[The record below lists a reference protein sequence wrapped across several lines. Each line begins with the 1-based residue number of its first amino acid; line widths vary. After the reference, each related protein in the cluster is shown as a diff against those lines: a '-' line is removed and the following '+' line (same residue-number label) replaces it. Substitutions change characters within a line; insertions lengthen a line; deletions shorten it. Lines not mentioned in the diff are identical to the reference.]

1 MSELIDFLNSKGVSL
16 SSDQKSVLSRSEKST
31 LVIPLL
37 HQRVVS
43 IKGEDTEKFLQGQL
57 TCDLKAV
64 FNRGSSLG
72 AHCNIK
78 GHMIS
83 LFRLLKISDDEVW
96 MRMNHD
102 ICDTSLS
109 NLKKYIVFSKAEATE
124 ISDQLSGIGISGPGS
139 QTLVERLFEQSPSE
153 DNGVLKLSNGIVVR
167 VPGDRF
173 EIWMQTSDLVELI
186 AKLPDEVALG
196 STDQWILSE
205 IDAAIPDLREATQES
220 FIPQMTNLQALEGVS
235 FAKGCYT
242 GQEIVTRLQ
251 HRGVLKKPMYLA
263 EVSCDDAPQPGQ
275 KIQTQTNSS
284 AGEVVLSAPCDENS
298 GRYRFLAVI
307 NKKSA
312 DEETLNLADSN
323 SKIEILELPYKLDPE
338 LFNRKDRTV

>member
-37 HQRVVS
+37 HQRIVS

-83 LFRLLKISDDEVW
+83 LFRLLKISDDEIW

-124 ISDQLSGIGISGPGS
+124 ISDQISGIGISGPGS

-153 DNGVLKLSNGIVVR
+153 GNGVLKLSNGIVVR

-173 EIWMQTSDLVELI
+173 EIWMQTSDLVDLI
-186 AKLPDEVALG
+186 AKLPDEVDLG

-205 IDAAIPDLREATQES
+205 IDAGIPDLREATQES
-220 FIPQMTNLQALEGVS
+220 FIPQMTNFQALEGVS
-235 FAKGCYT
+235 FTKGCYT

-263 EVSCDDAPQPGQ
+263 EVSCDSAPQPGQ
-275 KIQTQTNSS
+275 KIQTQASSS
-284 AGEVVLSAPCDENS
+284 AGEVVLSAPCNEDS
-298 GRYRFLAVI
+298 SRYRFLAVI
-307 NKKSA
+307 NKKAA
-312 DEETLNLADSN
+312 DEETLNLANSN
-323 SKIEILELPYKLDPE
+323 SQIEILELPYKLDPE
-338 LFNRKDRTV
+338 LFTRKDRTV

>member
-43 IKGEDTEKFLQGQL
+43 IKGVDTEKFLQGQL

-263 EVSCDDAPQPGQ
+263 EASCDGAPQPGQ

-307 NKKSA
+307 NKKAA